1 MNSWCGGYCYPLHH
15 QQFFHESCVTVSY
28 NKITDYS
35 PHRVYQQL
43 LCERYT
49 GHITIS
55 IIHNFSQKI
64 LCHSLLQRKT
74 DYSRLI
80 STIST
85 FIQDGYSC
93 SSAAQRSAAPG
104 GPPPPT
110 SDGGCGSS
118 LCSGYMIIWLSLF
131 NVYTNEMSISL
142 DYPGQD
148 RLPNW
153 LSGAPQ
159 PLAIRGMNA
168 FTPSYCWPR
177 CWLCC

>member
-28 NKITDYS
+28 NKI
-35 PHRVYQQL
+35 
-43 LCERYT
+43 
-49 GHITIS
+49 I
-55 IIHNFSQKI
+55 
-64 LCHSLLQRKT
+64 

-85 FIQDGYSC
+85 FILDGYSC

-110 SDGGCGSS
+110 SDGGPGSG
-118 LCSGYMIIWLSLF
+118 LCSGYMIIWLSLV

-153 LSGAPQ
+153 LSGVSQ
-159 PLAIRGMNA
+159 PLALRGMHA
-168 FTPSYCWPR
+168 FTSRVLLAAMLTMSLAHIPPLGEVLFISWVRIFCAIS
-177 CWLCC
+177 